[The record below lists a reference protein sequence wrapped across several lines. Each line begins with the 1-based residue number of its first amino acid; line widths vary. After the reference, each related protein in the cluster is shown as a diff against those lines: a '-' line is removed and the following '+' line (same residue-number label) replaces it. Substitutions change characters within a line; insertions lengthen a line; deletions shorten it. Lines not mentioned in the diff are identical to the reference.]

1 MLSLSC
7 YSQEDTTKVVLSTKI
22 ARLVY
27 KDLIKYDGCKEE
39 LSLTQLKLSK
49 VEEREFHKDTVIN
62 LLTEKDKNN
71 QFIIGKKDEQLSL
84 SQELSSKLEKELK
97 GQNRKLFFYKA
108 LSFISLVTTTYF
120 IGK

>member
-7 YSQEDTTKVVLSTKI
+7 YSQQDTTKVVLSTKI

-39 LSLTQLKLSK
+39 LKLTQLKLSK
-49 VEEREFHKDTVIN
+49 VEERELHKDTIIN
-62 LLTEKDKNN
+62 LLTYKDKNN
-71 QFIIGKKDEQLSL
+71 QFIIGKKDEQLNL

-108 LSFISLVTTTYF
+108 LSFVSMLTATYY
-120 IGK
+120 IVK

>member
-1 MLSLSC
+1 MLSLSS
-7 YSQEDTTKVVLSTKI
+7 YSQQDTTKVVLSTKI

-49 VEEREFHKDTVIN
+49 VEEREFHKDT
-62 LLTEKDKNN
+62 N

-108 LSFISLVTTTYF
+108 LSFVSMLTATYY
-120 IGK
+120 IVK

>member
-1 MLSLSC
+1 MLSLNS
-7 YSQEDTTKVVLSTKI
+7 YSQQDTTKVVLTTNI

-27 KDLIKYDGCKEE
+27 KDLIRYDGCKEE
-39 LSLTQLKLSK
+39 LSLTQFKLSK
-49 VEEREFHKDTVIN
+49 VEEREFHKDTIIN

-97 GQNRKLFFYKA
+97 GQNRKLFFYKV
-108 LSFISLVTTTYF
+108 LSFISLVTVTF
-120 IGK
+120 LISK

>member
-1 MLSLSC
+1 MLSLSS
-7 YSQEDTTKVVLSTKI
+7 YSQQDTTKVVLSTKI

-49 VEEREFHKDTVIN
+49 VEERELHKDTIIN
-62 LLTEKDKNN
+62 LLTDKDKNN
-71 QFIIGKKDEQLSL
+71 QFIIGTKDEQLNL

-108 LSFISLVTTTYF
+108 LSFVSMLTATYY
-120 IGK
+120 IVK

>member
-1 MLSLSC
+1 
-7 YSQEDTTKVVLSTKI
+7 LSTNI

-27 KDLIKYDGCKEE
+27 KDLIRYDGCKEE
-39 LSLTQLKLSK
+39 LILTQFKLSK
-49 VEEREFHKDTVIN
+49 IEEREFHKDTIIN
-62 LLTEKDKNN
+62 LLTDKDKNN

-108 LSFISLVTTTYF
+108 LSFISLVTVTF
-120 IGK
+120 LISK